1 MKLTRPSRLIAACVM
16 LFSMLFMQL
25 AVAAY
30 ACPGVTMQH
39 TQMEPAKTDNNRD
52 MYKVVMA
59 EHSIVADMPGCTG
72 EDPVQPNLCQAHD
85 HTGHQSL
92 DKPNIPAVSSFIPTT
107 LLLALVTADNSK
119 LSQHFE
125 PQSQKLS
132 RTTAPPLSIQ
142 HCCFR
147 I

>member
-30 ACPGVTMQH
+30 ACPGGAMQDE
-39 TQMEPAKTDNNRD
+39 QMEQAKTENNQD
-52 MYKVVMA
+52 MHEVFMA
-59 EHSIVADMPGCTG
+59 EHNSVADMAGCTS
-72 EDPVQPNLCQAHD
+72 EDTVQPNLCQAYD

-92 DKPNIPAVSSFIPTT
+92 DKPNVPAVSSFIPTT
-107 LLLALVTADNSK
+107 LLLALVTADSSK
-119 LSQHFE
+119 LSQSFE
-125 PQSQKLS
+125 PQSQKLT

-147 I
+147 L